1 MHQSVR
7 MTRLASA
14 ALVVSVLSFGLAS
27 VSGQNAQA
35 GDPDGVAKGLH
46 QLFLHDACTG
56 EYPPQPDTCIHKQ
69 LIEKVVTLGG
79 KPGVV
84 YDVRLRVRGLF
95 EPTTIK
101 GGEAPDAAHPYY
113 QVAGIIG
120 QRDWSAW
127 HIEVSEPKQTYWL
140 NHYPRVG
147 HAIYKEDFEA
157 TIPMVAGATVTVRVV
172 DGNDRQMDNAEP
184 DRADRMQIIAGVTD
198 KPLDGQM
205 LRLDV
210 VRVNPRGK

>member
-1 MHQSVR
+1 MCQR
-7 MTRLASA
+7 RFRLPAVALCLLAGLTVVA
-14 ALVVSVLSFGLAS
+14 A
-27 VSGQNAQA
+27 QNATTS
-35 GDPDGVAKGLH
+35 DPSGIVKGLH

-56 EYPPQPDTCIHKQ
+56 EFAPQPDTCLHKQ
-69 LIEKVVTLGG
+69 LIEKVITVGG
-79 KPGVV
+79 NAGAV

-95 EPTTIK
+95 EPTTIRE
-101 GGEAPDAAHPYY
+101 GETPDPAHPYY
-113 QVAGIIG
+113 QVGGAIRA
-120 QRDWSAW
+120 RDWSAW

-147 HAIYKEDFEA
+147 HTIYREDFEA
-157 TIPMVAGATVTVRVV
+157 TIPMAAGATVTVRVV

-184 DRADRMQIIAGVTD
+184 GLPDRMQLLEGVTE

-210 VRVNPRGK
+210 LRVTAR

>member
-1 MHQSVR
+1 
-7 MTRLASA
+7 MTRFLLTAFTLGIGLTSLWAQGAPASDA
-14 ALVVSVLSFGLAS
+14 
-27 VSGQNAQA
+27 
-35 GDPDGVAKGLH
+35 DGVARSLH

-69 LIEKVVTLGG
+69 LVEKAVTLGG
-79 KPGVV
+79 KAGVV

-120 QRDWSAW
+120 ARDWSAW

-147 HAIYKEDFEA
+147 HTIYKEDFEA
-157 TIPMVAGATVTVRVV
+157 TIPMAAGATVTVRVV

-184 DRADRMQIIAGVTD
+184 NRADRMQTIEGVTE

-210 VRVNPRGK
+210 VRVTARK

>member
-1 MHQSVR
+1 MPRILFAVILLAAGLTSVW
-7 MTRLASA
+7 
-14 ALVVSVLSFGLAS
+14 
-27 VSGQNAQA
+27 AQTAPA

-46 QLFLHDACTG
+46 QLFLHDVCTG
-56 EYPPQPDTCIHKQ
+56 EHPPQPDTCIHKQ
-69 LIEKVVTLGG
+69 LVEKAVTFGG

-101 GGEAPDAAHPYY
+101 GGEAPDPAHPYY
-113 QVAGIIG
+113 QVGGIIG
-120 QRDWSAW
+120 ARDWSAW

-147 HAIYKEDFEA
+147 HIIYKEDFEA
-157 TIPMVAGATVTVRVV
+157 TIPMAAGATVTVRVV
-172 DGNDRQMDNAEP
+172 DGNDRQIDNAEAG
-184 DRADRMQIIAGVTD
+184 RADRMQIIEGVTD

-210 VRVNPRGK
+210 IRVTPRK